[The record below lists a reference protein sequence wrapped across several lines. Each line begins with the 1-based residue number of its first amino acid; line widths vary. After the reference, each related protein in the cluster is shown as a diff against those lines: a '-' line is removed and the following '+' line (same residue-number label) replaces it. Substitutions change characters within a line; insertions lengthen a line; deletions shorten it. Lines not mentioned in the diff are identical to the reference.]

1 MDIVLELLL
10 HIFFHICSNEGDEN
24 GIGTDNIID
33 SHFSICRESDLR
45 GDLSR
50 DLHNHDKHFKPDTT
64 FLLNEKEKTRK
75 KKEDNNKKTFKPRPI
90 VHPKF
95 QNLST
100 EDAIEVTI
108 CIFLKELHFYDLFAE
123 NLM

>member
-1 MDIVLELLL
+1 MVMRMVL
-10 HIFFHICSNEGDEN
+10 
-24 GIGTDNIID
+24 GTDNIID
-33 SHFSICRESDLR
+33 SRFLICRESDLR

-50 DLHNHDKHFKPDTT
+50 DLHNHDKHYKPDTT
-64 FLLNEKEKTRK
+64 FILNEQEKSRK
-75 KKEDNNKKTFKPRPI
+75 KKEDINKKTFKPRPI

-108 CIFLKELHFYDLFAE
+108 CIFLKK
-123 NLM
+123 